1 MPCLAQD
8 FDEWTFRRQLA
19 EVFDTDPGD
28 ILLSISMTVLIRNG
42 RVLTAVHQAANNLF
56 NISIQRVD
64 SMFETCE
71 MLDAN
76 GKRHAT
82 PRHATP
88 RPDHT
93 PRYHA
98 ASPPRELRRL
108 LLIARPRL
116 ALLPG
121 SMIGSN
127 LTFGSDIYLLTE
139 NNTIVQTETEYIFLY
154 TMAGVIP
161 VLLCIFAICWWR
173 HRRKF
178 RKFRKQSMEKLTDA
192 MERNEQLRKQVS

>member
-1 MPCLAQD
+1 MRDA
-8 FDEWTFRRQLA
+8 RRQW
-19 EVFDTDPGD
+19 
-28 ILLSISMTVLIRNG
+28 
-42 RVLTAVHQAANNLF
+42 QAP
-56 NISIQRVD
+56 
-64 SMFETCE
+64 
-71 MLDAN
+71 
-76 GKRHAT
+76 RHAT
-82 PRHATP
+82 PRHDLTTRPAT
-88 RPDHT
+88 T
-93 PRYHA
+93 PHPLHVHSVAFY
-98 ASPPRELRRL
+98 L
-108 LLIARPRL
+108 LHGLDSRCS
-116 ALLPG
+116 PG